1 MGMDI
6 NGESQ
11 QVTEEKVWVVP
22 KYGGGLKGCSQGL
35 SGGKLEL
42 CGGKAEVE
50 RSGTIKPR
58 SSGNGSNEKSH

>member
-1 MGMDI
+1 MRRVL
-6 NGESQ
+6 SR
-11 QVTEEKVWVVP
+11 
-22 KYGGGLKGCSQGL
+22 L

-58 SSGNGSNEKSH
+58 SSGMDLMKNPTDLQRKHWGRGNWHFARASPKAPL